1 MPSIYLGDDHMA
13 NTTAPSVATSAV
25 AVAIQT
31 IGGKPAVELQDTI
44 FTIGEE
50 TGAAEALMAKGKQ
63 ALDVL
68 DANLYDIVKGLPYAE
83 FMLVRDY
90 HKAGN
95 IDKGRSDDA
104 AQKIWERQINRVVS
118 TFDFVKPKSESKD
131 AVRKA
136 EAKQKE
142 IEKLAEFSDD
152 ELLDRKMELL
162 SKGDNKSLN
171 EAKKLNAEVARRNA
185 SVIDAEKAELKALV
199 DKINARVKELAKA
212 GTSDSVELLTQVAMI
227 LG

>member
-1 MPSIYLGDDHMA
+1 MA
-13 NTTAPSVATSAV
+13 NTNAPSVATSAV
-25 AVAIQT
+25 AVSVPMIH
-31 IGGKPAVELQDTI
+31 GKPAVELQDTI

-50 TGAAEALMAKGKQ
+50 TGAAEALMAKGKA

-68 DANLYDIVKGLPYAE
+68 DSNLHDIVKGLNYVE
-83 FMLVRDY
+83 FMLVRDF

-104 AQKIWERQINRVVS
+104 AQKIWERQIGRVVS

-152 ELLDRKMELL
+152 ELLDRKMDLL
-162 SKGDNKSLN
+162 QKGDNKSLN

-199 DKINARVKELAKA
+199 DKINARVKELAKS
-212 GTSDSVELLTQVAMI
+212 GTPDAVELLTQVAMI

>member
-1 MPSIYLGDDHMA
+1 MA

-162 SKGDNKSLN
+162 NKGDNKSLN

>member
-1 MPSIYLGDDHMA
+1 MA
-13 NTTAPSVATSAV
+13 NSASVATSAV
-25 AVAIQT
+25 AVSVPMIH
-31 IGGKPAVELQDTI
+31 GKPAVELQDTI

-50 TGAAEALMAKGKQ
+50 TGEAEALMAKGKA

-68 DANLYDIVKGLPYAE
+68 DSNLHDIIKGLNYVE
-83 FMLVRDY
+83 FMLVRDF

-95 IDKGRSDDA
+95 IDKGKSDDA
-104 AQKIWERQINRVVS
+104 AQKIWERQINRCVS

-142 IEKLAEFSDD
+142 IDKLAGFTDD
-152 ELLDRKMELL
+152 ELIDRKMDLL
-162 SKGDNKSLN
+162 RMGDNKSLN

-185 SVIDAEKAELKALV
+185 SVIDAEKAQIKALV
-199 DKINARVKELAKA
+199 EKINARVKELAKA
-212 GTSDSVELLTQVAMI
+212 GTDDAIELLTQVAMT

>member
-1 MPSIYLGDDHMA
+1 MA
-13 NTTAPSVATSAV
+13 NITAPSVATSAV
-25 AVAIQT
+25 AVSVPMIHGRPAI
-31 IGGKPAVELQDTI
+31 ELQNTI
-44 FTIGEE
+44 FAIGEE
-50 TGAAEALMAKGKQ
+50 TGEAEALMAKGKA
-63 ALDVL
+63 ALDIL
-68 DANLYDIVKGLPYAE
+68 DSNLHDIVKGLAYPE

-142 IEKLAEFSDD
+142 IEKLAEFTDD
-152 ELLDRKMELL
+152 ELIDRKMDLL
-162 SKGDNKSLN
+162 RMGDNKSLN

-185 SVIDAEKAELKALV
+185 SVIDAEKAQIKALV
-199 DKINARVKELAKA
+199 EKINARVKELAKA
-212 GTSDSVELLTQVAMI
+212 GTDDAIELLTQVAMT

>member
-1 MPSIYLGDDHMA
+1 MA
-13 NTTAPSVATSAV
+13 NTATSVATSAV
-25 AVAIQT
+25 AVSVPMIH
-31 IGGKPAVELQDTI
+31 GKPAVELQDTI

-50 TGAAEALMAKGKQ
+50 TGEAEALMAKGKA

-68 DANLYDIVKGLPYAE
+68 DSNLHDIIKGLNYVE
-83 FMLVRDY
+83 FMLVRDF

-95 IDKGRSDDA
+95 IDKGKSDDA
-104 AQKIWERQINRVVS
+104 AQKIWERQINRCVS

-152 ELLDRKMELL
+152 ELIDRKMDLL
-162 SKGDNKSLN
+162 RMGDNKSLN

-185 SVIDAEKAELKALV
+185 SVIDAEKAQIKALV
-199 DKINARVKELAKA
+199 EKINARVKELAKA
-212 GTSDSVELLTQVAMI
+212 GTDDAIELLTQVAMT

>member
-1 MPSIYLGDDHMA
+1 MA
-13 NTTAPSVATSAV
+13 NSTAPSVATSAV

-68 DANLYDIVKGLPYAE
+68 DANLHDIIKGLPYTE

-152 ELLDRKMELL
+152 ELLNRKMDLL
-162 SKGDNKSLN
+162 QKGDNKSLN

>member
-1 MPSIYLGDDHMA
+1 MA
-13 NTTAPSVATSAV
+13 NTATVATSAV
-25 AVAIQT
+25 AVSVPMIH
-31 IGGKPAVELQDTI
+31 GKPAVELQDTI

-50 TGAAEALMAKGKQ
+50 TGEAEALMAKGKA

-68 DANLYDIVKGLPYAE
+68 DSNLHDIIKGLNYVE
-83 FMLVRDY
+83 FMLVRDF

-95 IDKGRSDDA
+95 IDKGKSDDA
-104 AQKIWERQINRVVS
+104 AQKIWERQINRCVS

-142 IEKLAEFSDD
+142 IDKLAEFSDD
-152 ELLDRKMELL
+152 ELIDRKMDLL
-162 SKGDNKSLN
+162 RMGDNKSLN

-185 SVIDAEKAELKALV
+185 SVIEAEKAQIKALV
-199 DKINARVKELAKA
+199 EKINTRVKELAKA
-212 GTSDSVELLTQVAMI
+212 GTDDAIELLTQVAMT

>member
-1 MPSIYLGDDHMA
+1 MA
-13 NTTAPSVATSAV
+13 NTNAPSVATSVV
-25 AVAIQT
+25 AVSVPMIH
-31 IGGKPAVELQDTI
+31 GKPAVELQDTI

-50 TGAAEALMAKGKQ
+50 TGAAEALMAKGKA

-68 DANLYDIVKGLPYAE
+68 DSNLHDIVKGLSYVE
-83 FMLVRDY
+83 FMLVRDF
-90 HKAGN
+90 HKSGN

-104 AQKIWERQINRVVS
+104 AQKIWERQIGRVVS

-152 ELLDRKMELL
+152 ELLDRKMDLL
-162 SKGDNKSLN
+162 QKGDNKSLN

-199 DKINARVKELAKA
+199 DKINARVKELAKS
-212 GTSDSVELLTQVAMI
+212 GTPDAVELLTQVAMI

>member
-1 MPSIYLGDDHMA
+1 MA
-13 NTTAPSVATSAV
+13 TTTAPSVATSAV
-25 AVAIQT
+25 AVSVPMIH
-31 IGGKPAVELQDTI
+31 GKPAVELQDTI

-50 TGAAEALMAKGKQ
+50 TGAAEALMAKGKA

-68 DANLYDIVKGLPYAE
+68 DSNLHDIVKGLSYVE
-83 FMLVRDY
+83 FMLVRDF
-90 HKAGN
+90 HKSGN

-104 AQKIWERQINRVVS
+104 AQKIWERQIGRVVS

-152 ELLDRKMELL
+152 ELLDRKMDLL
-162 SKGDNKSLN
+162 QKGDNKSLN

-199 DKINARVKELAKA
+199 DKINTRVKELAKS
-212 GTSDSVELLTQVAMI
+212 GTPDAVELLTQVAMI

>member
-1 MPSIYLGDDHMA
+1 MA
-13 NTTAPSVATSAV
+13 NITAPSVATSAV
-25 AVAIQT
+25 AVSVPMIH
-31 IGGKPAVELQDTI
+31 GKPAVELQDTI

-50 TGAAEALMAKGKQ
+50 TGEAEALMAKGKA

-68 DANLYDIVKGLPYAE
+68 DSNLHDIIKGLNYVE
-83 FMLVRDY
+83 FMLVRDF

-95 IDKGRSDDA
+95 IDKGKSDDA
-104 AQKIWERQINRVVS
+104 AQKIWERQINRCVS

-142 IEKLAEFSDD
+142 IDKLAGFTDD
-152 ELLDRKMELL
+152 ELIDRKMDLL
-162 SKGDNKSLN
+162 RMGDNKSLN

-185 SVIDAEKAELKALV
+185 SVIEAEKAQIKALV
-199 DKINARVKELAKA
+199 EKINTRVKELAKA
-212 GTSDSVELLTQVAMI
+212 GTDDAIELLTQVAMT

>member
-1 MPSIYLGDDHMA
+1 MA
-13 NTTAPSVATSAV
+13 NSASVATSAV
-25 AVAIQT
+25 AVSVPMIH
-31 IGGKPAVELQDTI
+31 GKPAVELQDTI

-50 TGAAEALMAKGKQ
+50 TGEAEALMAKGKA

-68 DANLYDIVKGLPYAE
+68 DSNLNDIIKGLNYVE
-83 FMLVRDY
+83 FMLVRDF

-95 IDKGRSDDA
+95 IDKGKSDDA
-104 AQKIWERQINRVVS
+104 AQKIWERQINRCVS

-142 IEKLAEFSDD
+142 IDKLAGFTDD
-152 ELLDRKMELL
+152 ELIDRKMDLL
-162 SKGDNKSLN
+162 RMGDNKSLN

-185 SVIDAEKAELKALV
+185 SVIDAEKAQIKALV
-199 DKINARVKELAKA
+199 EKINARVKELAKA
-212 GTSDSVELLTQVAMI
+212 GTDDAIELLTQVAMT

>member
-1 MPSIYLGDDHMA
+1 MA
-13 NTTAPSVATSAV
+13 NSTAPSVATSAV

-68 DANLYDIVKGLPYAE
+68 DANLHDIVKGLPYAE

-118 TFDFVKPKSESKD
+118 TFDFIKPKSESKD

-152 ELLDRKMELL
+152 ELLDRKMDLL
-162 SKGDNKSLN
+162 QKGDNKSLN

>member
-1 MPSIYLGDDHMA
+1 MA
-13 NTTAPSVATSAV
+13 NTNAPSVATSAV
-25 AVAIQT
+25 AVPVPMIH
-31 IGGKPAVELQDTI
+31 GKPAVELQDTI

-68 DANLYDIVKGLPYAE
+68 DANLHDIIKGLSYSE
-83 FMLVRDY
+83 FMLVRDF

-104 AQKIWERQINRVVS
+104 AQKIWERQINRCVS

-136 EAKQKE
+136 EAKAQE
-142 IEKLAEFSDD
+142 IAKLAEFAD
-152 ELLDRKMELL
+152 EDLIERKQDLLR
-162 SKGDNKSLN
+162 KGDNKSLN

-185 SVIDAEKAELKALV
+185 SAIDAEKAELKALT
-199 DKINARVKELAKA
+199 DKINTRVKELAKS
-212 GTSDSVELLTQVAMI
+212 GTPDAVELLTQVAMI

>member
-1 MPSIYLGDDHMA
+1 MA
-13 NTTAPSVATSAV
+13 NTATSVATSAV
-25 AVAIQT
+25 AVSVPMIH
-31 IGGKPAVELQDTI
+31 GKPAVELQDTI

-50 TGAAEALMAKGKQ
+50 TGEAEALMAKGKA

-68 DANLYDIVKGLPYAE
+68 DSNLHDIIKGLNYVE
-83 FMLVRDY
+83 FMLVRDF

-95 IDKGRSDDA
+95 IDKGKSDDA
-104 AQKIWERQINRVVS
+104 AQKIWERQINRCVS

-142 IEKLAEFSDD
+142 IDKLAGFTDD
-152 ELLDRKMELL
+152 ELIDRKMDLL
-162 SKGDNKSLN
+162 RMGDNKSLN

-185 SVIDAEKAELKALV
+185 SVIDAEKAQIKALV
-199 DKINARVKELAKA
+199 EKINARVKELAKA
-212 GTSDSVELLTQVAMI
+212 GTDDAIELLTQVAMT

>member
-1 MPSIYLGDDHMA
+1 MA
-13 NTTAPSVATSAV
+13 NTNAPSVATSAV
-25 AVAIQT
+25 AVSVPMIH
-31 IGGKPAVELQDTI
+31 GKPAVELQDTI

-50 TGAAEALMAKGKQ
+50 TGAAEALMAKGKA

-68 DANLYDIVKGLPYAE
+68 DSNLHDIVKGLNYVE
-83 FMLVRDY
+83 FMLVRDF

-104 AQKIWERQINRVVS
+104 AQKIWERQIGRVVS

-136 EAKQKE
+136 EAKAKE
-142 IEKLAEFSDD
+142 VAKLAEFSDA
-152 ELLDRKMELL
+152 ELAEKRQSLL
-162 SKGDNKSLN
+162 SKGDDASVR
-171 EAKKLNAEVARRNA
+171 EALKLGKEVKRRNA
-185 SVIDAEKAELKALV
+185 ESLDAEKAQTKALV
-199 DKINARVKELAKA
+199 DKIVTRVKELAKA
-212 GTSDSVELLTQVAMI
+212 NTDDANDLLFQVAQL

>member
-1 MPSIYLGDDHMA
+1 MA

-25 AVAIQT
+25 AVSVPMIH
-31 IGGKPAVELQDTI
+31 GKPAVELQDTI

-50 TGAAEALMAKGKQ
+50 TGAAEALMAKGKA

-68 DANLYDIVKGLPYAE
+68 DSNLHDIVKGLNYVE
-83 FMLVRDY
+83 FMLVRDF

-104 AQKIWERQINRVVS
+104 AQKIWERQIGRVVS

-152 ELLDRKMELL
+152 ELLDRKMDLL
-162 SKGDNKSLN
+162 QKGDNKSLN

-199 DKINARVKELAKA
+199 DKINTRVKELAKS
-212 GTSDSVELLTQVAMI
+212 GTPDAVELLTQVAMI

>member
-1 MPSIYLGDDHMA
+1 MT
-13 NTTAPSVATSAV
+13 NTSVASSAI
-25 AVAIQT
+25 AVPVPMIH
-31 IGGKPAVELQDTI
+31 GKPAVELQDTI

-68 DANLYDIVKGLPYAE
+68 DSNLNDIIKGLSYSE
-83 FMLVRDY
+83 FMLVRDF

-104 AQKIWERQINRVVS
+104 AQKIWERQINRCVS

-136 EAKQKE
+136 EAKVKE
-142 IEKLAEFSDD
+142 VERLAKYEEDD
-152 ELLDRKMELL
+152 LHSLKDGLLRN
-162 SKGDNKSLN
+162 GDNKSLN
-171 EAKKLNAEVARRNA
+171 EVKKINAELTRRNA
-185 SVIDAEKAELKALV
+185 SAIDAEKAELKALT
-199 DKINARVKELAKA
+199 DKINTRVKELAKS
-212 GTSDSVELLTQVAMI
+212 GTPDAVELLTQVAMI

>member
-1 MPSIYLGDDHMA
+1 MA
-13 NTTAPSVATSAV
+13 NTATSVATSAV
-25 AVAIQT
+25 AVSVPMIH
-31 IGGKPAVELQDTI
+31 GKPAVELQDTI

-50 TGAAEALMAKGKQ
+50 TGEAEALMAKGKA

-68 DANLYDIVKGLPYAE
+68 DSNLHDIIKGLNYVE
-83 FMLVRDY
+83 FMLVRSF

-95 IDKGRSDDA
+95 IDKGKSDDA
-104 AQKIWERQINRVVS
+104 AQKIWERQINRCVS

-142 IEKLAEFSDD
+142 IDKLAEFSDD
-152 ELLDRKMELL
+152 ELIDRKMDLL
-162 SKGDNKSLN
+162 RMGDNKSLN

-185 SVIDAEKAELKALV
+185 SVIEAEKAQIKALV
-199 DKINARVKELAKA
+199 EKINTRVKELAKA
-212 GTSDSVELLTQVAMI
+212 GTDDAIELLTQVAMT

>member
-1 MPSIYLGDDHMA
+1 MA
-13 NTTAPSVATSAV
+13 NITAPSVATSAV
-25 AVAIQT
+25 AVSVPMIHGRPAI
-31 IGGKPAVELQDTI
+31 ELQNTI
-44 FTIGEE
+44 FAIGEE
-50 TGAAEALMAKGKQ
+50 TGEAEALMAKGKA
-63 ALDVL
+63 ALDIL
-68 DANLYDIVKGLPYAE
+68 DSNLHDIVKGLAYPE

-152 ELLDRKMELL
+152 ELIDRKMDLL
-162 SKGDNKSLN
+162 RMGDNKSLN

-185 SVIDAEKAELKALV
+185 SVIDAEKAQIKALV
-199 DKINARVKELAKA
+199 EKINARVKELAKA
-212 GTSDSVELLTQVAMI
+212 GTDDAIELLTQVAMT

>member
-1 MPSIYLGDDHMA
+1 MT
-13 NTTAPSVATSAV
+13 NTSVASSAI
-25 AVAIQT
+25 AVPVPMIH
-31 IGGKPAVELQDTI
+31 GKPAVELQDTI

-68 DANLYDIVKGLPYAE
+68 DSNLNDIIKGLSYSE
-83 FMLVRDY
+83 FMLVRDF

-104 AQKIWERQINRVVS
+104 AQKIWERQINRCVS

-136 EAKQKE
+136 ESKVKEVERLAKYE
-142 IEKLAEFSDD
+142 EDD
-152 ELLDRKMELL
+152 LRSLKDGLLRN
-162 SKGDNKSLN
+162 GDNKSLN
-171 EAKKLNAEVARRNA
+171 EVKKINAELTRRNA
-185 SVIDAEKAELKALV
+185 SAIDAEKAELKALT
-199 DKINARVKELAKA
+199 DKINTRVKELAKS
-212 GTSDSVELLTQVAMI
+212 GTPDAVELLTQVAMI

>member
-1 MPSIYLGDDHMA
+1 MA
-13 NTTAPSVATSAV
+13 NSTASSVATSAV

-68 DANLYDIVKGLPYAE
+68 DANLHDIVKGLPYAE

-162 SKGDNKSLN
+162 NKGDNKSLN

>member
-1 MPSIYLGDDHMA
+1 MIMT
-13 NTTAPSVATSAV
+13 NTSVASSAI
-25 AVAIQT
+25 AVPVPMIH
-31 IGGKPAVELQDTI
+31 GKPAVELQDTI

-68 DANLYDIVKGLPYAE
+68 DSNLNDIIKGLSYSE
-83 FMLVRDY
+83 FMLVRDF

-104 AQKIWERQINRVVS
+104 AQKIWERQINRCVS

-136 EAKQKE
+136 EAKVKE
-142 IEKLAEFSDD
+142 VERLAKYEEDD
-152 ELLDRKMELL
+152 LHSLKDGLLRN
-162 SKGDNKSLN
+162 GDNKSLN
-171 EAKKLNAEVARRNA
+171 EVKKINAELTRRNA
-185 SVIDAEKAELKALV
+185 SAIDAEKAELKALT
-199 DKINARVKELAKA
+199 DKINTRVKELAKS
-212 GTSDSVELLTQVAMI
+212 GTPDAVELLTQVAMI